1 MLIQDPNLQI
11 LNDKEVLVNILFQDF
26 FPSFERTFFYFQ
38 PPRKRLLKR
47 MWTQKYKGPHFV
59 QYIFKSVI
67 DSLLLQG
74 NK

>member
-1 MLIQDPNLQI
+1 MIIQDSNLQI
-11 LNDKEVLVNILFQDF
+11 LSDKEVLVNILFQDI

-38 PPRKRLLKR
+38 PLRKKVVKR
-47 MWTQKYKGPHFV
+47 MWTQKYKGPYFV